1 MSRRK
6 PPPPIEPRFGLVHL
20 EVAPK
25 VAIVFTAPV
34 HIIPETNQRE
44 HWGDKAKRV
53 KAHRAAGKLL
63 TTLALRKVTPTPLM
77 TVAGFLPV
85 DVTLTRIIGPRG
97 RPLDAGDNRPTAFKA
112 VRDGIAEALGVNDG
126 DETRVRWAYSPEE
139 RGPQWAIRIRIEKRE
154 P

>member
-6 PPPPIEPRFGLVHL
+6 PPPPIEPRFGLVRL

-25 VAIVFTAPV
+25 VALVFTAPV

-53 KAHRAAGKLL
+53 KAHRDAVALV
-63 TTLALRKVTPTPLM
+63 TRLALRKAP
-77 TVAGFLPV
+77 GFSLPA

-97 RPLDAGDNRPTAFKA
+97 RALDGHDNRPAAFKA
-112 VRDGIAEALGVNDG
+112 VVDGIASALGLADDK
-126 DETRVRWAYSPEE
+126 DETRVRWMYSPEE
-139 RGPQWAIRIRIEKRE
+139 RGPQWAIRIRIEKRDT